1 MQRRGISLYPIL
13 HEELPKKGDG
23 VDNDDAKSVTSE
35 ATAAP
40 SDMSSWLDDELAE
53 MLCVSCAESTTFAQS
68 QSEKGASVP
77 FLRRC
82 NICCS
87 SLRCLTNTIAQEK
100 GANDGQS
107 ATEARFKAL
116 GKDERRQWYLKQKRG
131 HEKGQHREVNFVDS
145 EVKDTHE
152 SKSGRRRYDEYIPY
166 PIFHQRQSVAGV
178 SQTDIDE
185 KWRAMRLDK
194 NVGREIVMID
204 GKNEL
209 CLQTFGGILVYH
221 DEYEGVASSVN
232 KKRKIESEARLEAVL
247 EEQKV
252 MVASHVSQHAM
263 GGTVA
268 GSHALPKDIAMI
280 QDTVVAEDV
289 MPDMRMRHILNR
301 KSRSMEATQVE
312 LRAQAA
318 VEKEFADPVKGRPK
332 SKCIKSST
340 TEEPGQSM
348 PFSSSS

>member
-1 MQRRGISLYPIL
+1 MNRGISLGL
-13 HEELPKKGDG
+13 MLDEKQPKKGDG
-23 VDNDDAKSVTSE
+23 VDNDDAESVPTE
-35 ATAAP
+35 ATTAAIDT
-40 SDMSSWLDDELAE
+40 SFLLDDELAE

-68 QSEKGASVP
+68 ETCGRLP
-77 FLRRC
+77 CLRRC

-87 SLRCLTNTIAQEK
+87 SLRFLSMTIAQEK
-100 GANDGQS
+100 CANDGQS

-116 GKDERRQWYLKQKRG
+116 GEDERRQWYLKQKRG

-166 PIFHQRQSVAGV
+166 PIFHQRQSAAGV
-178 SQTDIDE
+178 GQKDIDA
-185 KWRAMRLDK
+185 KWRSMRSDK

-221 DEYEGVASSVN
+221 DENEGVASSVN
-232 KKRKIESEARLEAVL
+232 KKRKIESEAGLEAVL

-252 MVASHVSQHAM
+252 MVASHASQHAM

-268 GSHALPKDIAMI
+268 GSHALHKDDFQYSGHSCA
-280 QDTVVAEDV
+280 
-289 MPDMRMRHILNR
+289 
-301 KSRSMEATQVE
+301 
-312 LRAQAA
+312 
-318 VEKEFADPVKGRPK
+318 
-332 SKCIKSST
+332 
-340 TEEPGQSM
+340 
-348 PFSSSS
+348 